1 MLFKFMHGRR
11 EKAYALFDIRFGT
24 DMICNLKFYKY
35 IVYIPPQE
43 FMMNEFWCAVQYII
57 RFYLIENL

>member
-24 DMICNLKFYKY
+24 DMICNLQFYKY
-35 IVYIPPQE
+35 ILYIE
-43 FMMNEFWCAVQYII
+43 LWRAIYKILSI
-57 RFYLIENL
+57 LSY

>member
-1 MLFKFMHGRR
+1 MYPMLFKFMHGRR

-24 DMICNLKFYKY
+24 DMICNLKFYNILY
-35 IVYIPPQE
+35 
-43 FMMNEFWCAVQYII
+43 MSCGVQYI